1 MKILGDIR
9 PISNQSYTYTMVT
22 DAGAPVKVNQ
32 WLVYLRDR
40 VLAENSTGIFK
51 FGINTA
57 GTSLKLVARV
67 RDSKTDKLADF
78 HINIQPLAGKPKILD
93 LYWQDI
99 NGDKIQGREVAY
111 LDKVTLVVKTQNI
124 PQGDTLK
131 ITIYEDE
138 YEDGHG
144 DSSRNMGEY
153 TTSAVNRNG
162 TAYLYF
168 NNMQLY
174 QKKLNKMDYVDEG
187 VHEFYA
193 KVYYYYDKINEI
205 KDNIQL
211 KVRNTLQQM
220 VQPYSGN
227 KPVVV
232 GKVDSI
238 EKEKKESLN
247 FTFGVFIDGTL
258 NNMYNT
264 EMKQKAIDGKE
275 PIDPTGLNRKIEPYK
290 FEEIYKKYG
299 DEKYSESS
307 YENDL
312 SNPAILFK
320 NYTAD
325 FETVFKIYTEGI
337 GTHSAP
343 KEQGGTMQIED
354 FKADDDMEGPAFGM
368 GNAGIKD
375 KVKKSIIDVIKAIEP
390 QVNKGKHYIDTI
402 TFDVFGFSRGAAA
415 ARHFV
420 HVVTHP
426 PYNPKV
432 EYNREGGV
440 SVWDM
445 QGHAVPATYARI
457 SMPHFGVLGQM
468 LQDRGL
474 LDTQTKVKVR
484 FVGIYDTVPH
494 HGLSQSNDI
503 KDLGLDDVNKA
514 GYVVHMVAA
523 DEYRAYFDLVDISS
537 VAKTSPTSGKK
548 GGIELTY
555 PGVHCDVGGAY
566 SEGEGNRPYRI
577 NVSKSKE
584 DLEAEKKEFV
594 KQGWFLENELSVQEY
609 AYAALHKVLQNIKLA
624 DLYRLEGYKKKVS
637 NQYSYIPLHIM
648 AQFCTM
654 KNAPIDKGALREF
667 KNFKDNWITGNV
679 EFLKR
684 IKVTLWNYSFNEG
697 KPMRFVE
704 PGIYK
709 EPPVV
714 SSPENAWL
722 AKLEWEKRRAE
733 GQRRLDAVND
743 DIRFL
748 RYHYLHWNATYGDP
762 HNKWT
767 TWLSGKNHP
776 NMVNGKRKRNV
787 H

>member
-9 PISNQSYTYTMVT
+9 PITNHATSYTMVT
-22 DAGAPVKVNQ
+22 NAGAAVKVNQ
-32 WLVYLRDR
+32 WAVYHKNSL
-40 VLAENSTGIFK
+40 LTENNKGVFT

-57 GTSLKLVARV
+57 NLTLKLVAKV
-67 RDSKTDKLADF
+67 RDPKTDKLADF
-78 HINIQPLAGKPKILD
+78 HIEIKPLAGKPKIVD

-99 NGDKIQGREVAY
+99 NGDKIQDREVAY

-153 TTSAVNRNG
+153 HTKGVTKNG
-162 TAYLYF
+162 YAFVEL
-168 NNMQLY
+168 NNMSLF

-187 VHEFYA
+187 THEFYA

-205 KDNIQL
+205 KDKIQL
-211 KVRNTLQQM
+211 KVKNTMQRM

-238 EKEKKESLN
+238 QKSKNPLN

-264 EMKQKAIDGKE
+264 EMKQKVIDKE
-275 PIDPTGLNRKIEPYK
+275 EPVNPTGLNRDVKPYD
-290 FEEIYKKYG
+290 FEQIYKKQG
-299 DEKYSESS
+299 DAKYSESS

-320 NYTAD
+320 NYIKAESKNQ
-325 FETVFKIYTEGI
+325 FRIYTEGV

-343 KEQGGTMQIED
+343 KEQEGKMQIED
-354 FKADDDMEGPAFGM
+354 FKGDDYMEGPAFGM
-368 GNAGIKD
+368 GDAGIKGKVRKSIED
-375 KVKKSIIDVIKAIEP
+375 VVKKIKSSMS
-390 QVNKGKHYIDTI
+390 GKKDMYIDTI

-420 HVVTHP
+420 HVVTYP
-426 PYNPKV
+426 
-432 EYNREGGV
+432 EYQIQSSEDI
-440 SVWDM
+440 S
-445 QGHAVPATYARI
+445 AVKDKFGYRAKYDY
-457 SMPHFGVLGQM
+457 SGKMMPRFGYLGQ
-468 LQDRGL
+468 LLKESKL
-474 LDTQTKVKVR
+474 LDVNTKIEVR

-494 HGLSQSNDI
+494 HGGRQSNDV

-523 DEYRAYFDLVDISS
+523 DEYRAFFDLVNISS
-537 VAKTSPTSGKK
+537 VVKTHPASGKK
-548 GGIELTY
+548 GGIELIF

-566 SEGEGNRPYRI
+566 SEGGSNRTYRI
-577 NVSKSKE
+577 NVSKSKK
-584 DLEAEKKEFV
+584 DLEAEKIEFV
-594 KQGWFLENELSVQEY
+594 KQGWFLEEELSIHEY
-609 AYAALHKVLQNIKLA
+609 TYGGLHSVLQTIKVA
-624 DLYRLEGYKKKVS
+624 DLYRLGGFKERVS

-654 KNAPIDKGALREF
+654 KDAPIDKGKLREF
-667 KNFKDNWITGNV
+667 KNFKENWIPDSSN
-679 EFLKR
+679 FLQK
-684 IKVTLWNYSFNEG
+684 IKDILWNYSFNGGPALLYHEEKLQSITDTITG
-697 KPMRFVE
+697 KLDDKNIEHNMQE
-704 PGIYK
+704 
-709 EPPVV
+709 
-714 SSPENAWL
+714 
-722 AKLEWEKRRAE
+722 KLK
-733 GQRRLDAVND
+733 NY

-762 HNKWT
+762 GDKWT

>member
-9 PISNQSYTYTMVT
+9 PITNHATSYTMVT
-22 DAGAPVKVNQ
+22 NAGAAVKVNQ
-32 WLVYLRDR
+32 WAVYHKNSL
-40 VLAENSTGIFK
+40 LTENNKGVFT

-57 GTSLKLVARV
+57 NLTLKLVAKV
-67 RDSKTDKLADF
+67 RDPKTDKLADF
-78 HINIQPLAGKPKILD
+78 HIEIKPLAGKLKIVD

-99 NGDKIQGREVAY
+99 NGDKIQDREVAY

-153 TTSAVNRNG
+153 HTKGVTKNG
-162 TAYLYF
+162 YAFLEL
-168 NNMQLY
+168 NNMSLF

-187 VHEFYA
+187 THEFYA

-205 KDNIQL
+205 RDKIQL
-211 KVRNTLQQM
+211 KVKNIMQQM

-227 KPVVV
+227 KPVVI

-238 EKEKKESLN
+238 QKSKNPLN

-264 EMKQKAIDGKE
+264 EMKQKMDSLEPAKKGEALKE
-275 PIDPTGLNRKIEPYK
+275 APKNTNGLNRNIKSYEFK
-290 FEEIYKKYG
+290 EIYKDHGDPKYG
-299 DEKYSESS
+299 ESS

-325 FETVFKIYTEGI
+325 FKSVFKIYTEGV

-343 KEQGGTMQIED
+343 KEQGGTLQIGD
-354 FKADDDMEGPAFGM
+354 YKGDDMMEGPAFGM
-368 GNAGIKD
+368 GDAGIKG
-375 KVKKSIIDVIKAIEP
+375 KVKKSIGDVVKAL
-390 QVNKGKHYIDTI
+390 QTKVDKSKQYIDTI

-420 HVVTHP
+420 HVVTHL

-432 EYNREGGV
+432 SYGKDGTP
-440 SVWDM
+440 SVWDL
-445 QGHAVPATYARI
+445 QGYSVPASYAKI
-457 SMPHFGVLGQM
+457 SMPHFGVLGQL
-468 LQDRGL
+468 LQDAGL
-474 LDTQTKVKVR
+474 LDTQTKVHVR

-494 HGLSQSNDI
+494 HGGRQSNDV

-514 GYVVHMVAA
+514 DYVVHMVAA

-537 VAKTSPTSGKK
+537 VAKVSPNSKKK
-548 GGIELTY
+548 GGIELIY

-566 SEGEGNRPYRI
+566 SEGDGNHPYRI
-577 NVSKSKE
+577 NVSRSTE
-584 DLEAEKKEFV
+584 DLEIEKKEFV
-594 KQGWFLENELSVQEY
+594 KQGWFREEELSIRFY
-609 AYAALHKVLQNIKLA
+609 TSGIILA
-624 DLYRLEGYKKKVS
+624 GAIAGNFYRLEGYKEKIS

-654 KNAPIDKGALREF
+654 KSTPINKTKLREF
-667 KNFKDNWITGNV
+667 KDFKENWITGNKT
-679 EFLKR
+679 FLQKIR
-684 IKVTLWNYSFNEG
+684 DILWNYSFNGGPALVYHEEKLKPITDPVTG
-697 KPMRFVE
+697 KLDDKNIQYNTQE
-704 PGIYK
+704 
-709 EPPVV
+709 
-714 SSPENAWL
+714 
-722 AKLEWEKRRAE
+722 KLKNYNIKR
-733 GQRRLDAVND
+733 
-743 DIRFL
+743 L
-748 RYHYLHWNATYGDP
+748 RYHYLHWNATYGSP
-762 HNKWT
+762 KEAVGT
-767 TWLSGKNHP
+767 FLSGKNHP
-776 NMVNGKRKRNV
+776 NMINGKRKRNV

>member
-22 DAGAPVKVNQ
+22 NAGAPVKVNQ
-32 WLVYLRDR
+32 WIMYLRDK
-40 VLAENSTGIFK
+40 VLTENNTGIFK

-57 GTSLKLVARV
+57 GIRLKLVAKV
-67 RDSKTDKLADF
+67 RDPKTDKLVDF
-78 HINIQPLAGKPKILD
+78 HINIQPLAGKPKIAD

-99 NGDKIQGREVAY
+99 NGDKIQDREVAY

-153 TTSAVNRNG
+153 TTSAVNKNG

-187 VHEFYA
+187 THEFYA
-193 KVYYYYDKINEI
+193 KVYYYYNKIDEI

-211 KVRNTLQQM
+211 KVKNTLQQM

-227 KPVVV
+227 KPVVI
-232 GKVDSI
+232 GKVDSVV
-238 EKEKKESLN
+238 KPKKEPLK

-264 EMKQKAIDGKE
+264 EMKQLIIDKKE
-275 PIDPTGLNRKIEPYK
+275 PKNPTGLNKNIDPDK
-290 FEEIYKKYG
+290 FKKDIYGEYG
-299 DEKYSESS
+299 DAKYSESS

-320 NYTAD
+320 NYTKKENENQ
-325 FETVFKIYTEGI
+325 FRIYTEGI

-343 KEQGGTMQIED
+343 EKQEGEMRLKD
-354 FKADDDMEGPAFGM
+354 FKGDDEMEGPAFGM

-375 KVKKSIIDVIKAIEP
+375 KVKKSIVDVVKALEP
-390 QVNKGKHYIDTI
+390 KVDKGKQYIDTI

-432 EYNREGGV
+432 DYNTNGTPN
-440 SVWDM
+440 VWDM
-445 QGHAVPATYARI
+445 QGHAVPASYSRI

-474 LDTQTKVKVR
+474 LDAQTKVNVR

-494 HGLSQSNDI
+494 HGLFQKNDVR
-503 KDLGLDDVNKA
+503 DLGLDNVNKA
-514 GYVVHMVAA
+514 DYVVHMVAA

-537 VAKTSPTSGKK
+537 VAKTLPDSKKK

-566 SEGEGNRPYRI
+566 SEGEGNHPRRI
-577 NVSKSKE
+577 NVSRSKGY
-584 DLEAEKKEFV
+584 LEAEKKEFV
-594 KQGWFLENELSVQEY
+594 KQGWFQEDELSVNFY
-609 AYAALHKVLQNIKLA
+609 TSGILMAGTAGNF
-624 DLYRLEGYKKKVS
+624 YRLEGYKKKVS

-648 AQFCTM
+648 AEICE
-654 KNAPIDKGALREF
+654 KKKVPIELGNILYFKRFHENFIDGNVAFLENVKKKLENYTFKGGPTLVYHEEKF
-667 KNFKDNWITGNV
+667 KPIIDPITGKLDEKNIQHNTQ
-679 EFLKR
+679 EKLKNYG
-684 IKVTLWNYSFNEG
+684 IK
-697 KPMRFVE
+697 
-704 PGIYK
+704 
-709 EPPVV
+709 
-714 SSPENAWL
+714 
-722 AKLEWEKRRAE
+722 
-733 GQRRLDAVND
+733 
-743 DIRFL
+743 FL

-762 HNKWT
+762 KEAKG

-776 NMVNGKRKRNV
+776 NMVKGKRKRNV

>member
-22 DAGAPVKVNQ
+22 NAGAPVKVNQ

-40 VLAENSTGIFK
+40 LLTENSTGVFK

-57 GTSLKLVARV
+57 GTTLKLVARV
-67 RDSKTDKLADF
+67 RDPKTDKLVDY
-78 HINIQPLAGKPKILD
+78 HVVIQPLAGKPKILD

-99 NGDKIQGREVAY
+99 NGDKIQDREVAY

-153 TTSAVNRNG
+153 TTSAVNKNG

-174 QKKLNKMDYVDEG
+174 QKKLNGMDYVDEG
-187 VHEFYA
+187 IHEFYA
-193 KVYYYYDKINEI
+193 KVYYYYNKINEV

-211 KVRNTLQQM
+211 KVKNTLQQM

-227 KPVVV
+227 KPVVI
-232 GKVDSI
+232 GKTDSI
-238 EKEKKESLN
+238 IQQKKKPLN

-264 EMKQKAIDGKE
+264 EMKQRAIDKKE
-275 PIDPTGLNRKIEPYK
+275 PKNPTGLNKNIKTYD
-290 FEEIYKKYG
+290 FEQVYKKYG
-299 DEKYSESS
+299 DAKYSESS

-320 NYTAD
+320 NYIKD
-325 FETVFKIYTEGI
+325 EDNNQFRIYTEGI
-337 GTHSAP
+337 GTHSTP
-343 KEQGGTMQIED
+343 QKQEGEMRLED
-354 FKADDDMEGPAFGM
+354 FKGDDDMEGPAFGM
-368 GNAGIKD
+368 GDAGIQG
-375 KVKKSIIDVIKAIEP
+375 KVKKSIVDVVKAIEP
-390 QVNKGKHYIDTI
+390 KVSKSQQYIDTI

-432 EYNREGGV
+432 TWDKDGNV
-440 SVWDM
+440 SVWDL
-445 QGHAVPATYARI
+445 QGYSVPASYHRI

-474 LDTQTKVKVR
+474 LDAQTKVNVR

-494 HGLSQSNDI
+494 YGLRQANDI
-503 KDLGLDDVNKA
+503 SDLGLDDVNKA

-523 DEYRAYFDLVDISS
+523 DEYRTYFDLVNISS
-537 VAKTSPTSGKK
+537 VTKTSPTSGKK

-566 SEGEGNRPYRI
+566 LECDSNRPYRI
-577 NVSKSKE
+577 NVSTNKK

-594 KQGWFLENELSVQEY
+594 KQGWFLEEELSVHEY
-609 AYAALHKVLQNIKLA
+609 TYGGIHTTLQDIKLA
-624 DLYRLEGYKKKVS
+624 DLYRLEGHKKKVS

-654 KNAPIDKGALREF
+654 KDAPIDKGALREF
-667 KNFKDNWITGNV
+667 KDFKENWIPGNMD
-679 EFLKR
+679 FLKK
-684 IKVTLWNYSFNEG
+684 IKDVLWNYSFNGGPALVYHEEKLKPIIDSITG
-697 KPMRFVE
+697 KLDE
-704 PGIYK
+704 QNIQHNTQEKLKNYGIK
-709 EPPVV
+709 H
-714 SSPENAWL
+714 
-722 AKLEWEKRRAE
+722 
-733 GQRRLDAVND
+733 
-743 DIRFL
+743 L

-762 HNKWT
+762 QNKWT
-767 TWLSGKNHP
+767 TWLSGKNKP
-776 NMVNGKRKRNV
+776 NMVKGKRKRNV